1 MEWFQLAWK
10 RYADYSGRSRRKEY
24 WMFSLINCL
33 IVFALEIAAFALTK
47 FGVGFI
53 FFLALVGIYA
63 LASVV
68 PSMSLSVRR
77 LHDTGR
83 SGWWLLIGLV
93 PLFGG
98 IVLFVFTVLDSEP
111 GPNLYGPDPKLP
123 LQAQITAA
131 PTGF

>member
-1 MEWFQLAWK
+1 
-10 RYADYSGRSRRKEY
+10 
-24 WMFSLINCL
+24 MFSLINCL
-33 IVFALEIAAFALTK
+33 IVFALEIGAFALTK